1 MALRFVDIAGFVNQ
15 LFYVPAIKWPGH
27 IVLSKFRNKTIVIT
41 FYRYA
46 LRYGFDIWYVGV

>member
-27 IVLSKFRNKTIVIT
+27 IMLSKFRNKTIVIT